1 MDTEKFILGPNNKA
15 EALKNLQRAVEIG
28 MNFKL
33 QESVASKSIS
43 ADDVS
48 RIITTLDRDPASMD
62 DLFREFEELV
72 LPFCT
77 NFASPR
83 FMGFPDAANSVASI
97 SGAVIADFLQQNLIN
112 QSFCGPSATFVEIA
126 VLQWLREAVGYDTY
140 PIGNIWDVGGVVTSG
155 GTLSNALAMM
165 LAREAHGEDVMNK
178 GVSPGSR
185 FRIVIPEGIGHYSV
199 RAAQRWL
206 GCGNQLLQV
215 KTNGYKYDLK
225 SLEQT
230 LKAHKGQI
238 MAVVAYAGDSRTMT
252 VEDFESVHDLV
263 RYIDPGIWLHADACH
278 GFSLGFSPVLKE
290 RICGIEKFDSVTT
303 DPHKVL
309 LTPYVVSTLLVREPQ
324 KMQLITTTSDLIMS
338 EDFAFGQITPFLG
351 SRSWNSL
358 KLWFMMKNFG
368 KSGLAELIERRC
380 ALAKYLHDKL
390 KEDKDFITLNEPEI
404 NAVAF
409 IYDGNGA
416 LGTVAEMNAISRA
429 VHKRILQEGK
439 YHLHQFS
446 IPDDGVICPGA
457 VIYPLRFM
465 CGNPLTTGSEID
477 AMVEYVRLLC
487 RQESEKQSRKV
498 VSALSAG
505 LGNSFAPL
513 QEGNLNASEYNP
525 LIASLLRQ
533 IDAAIGDKTPY
544 FVCVYGSMAYGAQR
558 RSSDIDVFVAV
569 PKVTKALTNLIGK
582 TVRAFHK
589 GNGLTIDNEVPFRN
603 KLCVSLDD
611 LRAAVNLSGLQLG
624 AHGSIE
630 IPQVKKSKEFLGSI
644 QIRHRLLFNALT
656 TPHVT
661 GGTLAAEGFVF
672 AAQQNLSL
680 LSYDL
685 CASRSLLPTFE
696 NRMSVLL
703 AGTDG
708 ATGEDYLGY
717 KNYPKVIEN
726 IASILRAQELPID
739 SAAELLSSL
748 KMRSLSM

>member
-1 MDTEKFILGPNNKA
+1 
-15 EALKNLQRAVEIG
+15 
-28 MNFKL
+28 
-33 QESVASKSIS
+33 
-43 ADDVS
+43 
-48 RIITTLDRDPASMD
+48 
-62 DLFREFEELV
+62 
-72 LPFCT
+72 
-77 NFASPR
+77 
-83 FMGFPDAANSVASI
+83 MGFPDAANSVASI
-97 SGAVIADFLQQNLIN
+97 SGALIANFLQQNLIN

-126 VLQWLREAVGYDTY
+126 VLQWLRETVGYNTY
-140 PIGNIWDVGGVVTSG
+140 PISNIWDVGGVVTSG

-165 LAREAHGEDVMNK
+165 LARESHGEDVMNR
-178 GVSPGSR
+178 GISPGSR

-215 KTNGYKYDLK
+215 KTSGYKYDLK

-252 VEDFESVHDLV
+252 VEKFEAVHDLV
-263 RYIDPGIWLHADACH
+263 REIDPSIWLHADACH
-278 GFSLGFSPVLKE
+278 GFSLGFSPILKE
-290 RICGIEKFDSVTT
+290 RIGGIEKFDSVTT
-303 DPHKVL
+303 DPHKVM

-380 ALAKYLHDKL
+380 ALAKYLHGRL
-390 KEDKDFITLNEPEI
+390 KQDSDFVTLNEPEI

-409 IYDGNGA
+409 IYNDNGA
-416 LGTVAEMNAISRA
+416 IATVAEMNAISRA
-429 VHKRILQEGK
+429 VHKRILQEGR

-446 IPDDGVICPGA
+446 IPDDGIICPGA

-465 CGNPLTTGSEID
+465 SGNPLTTESEVDEMI
-477 AMVEYVRLLC
+477 EYVRSLC
-487 RQESEKQSRKV
+487 RQESEKQSRQAINV
-498 VSALSAG
+498 QLSAG
-505 LGNSFAPL
+505 VSDSITSSQGD
-513 QEGNLNASEYNP
+513 NLNANEYNP

-533 IDAAIGDKTPY
+533 IDAAIGSKTPY
-544 FVCVYGSMAYGAQR
+544 FVCVYGSMAYGAQS

-569 PKVTKALTNLIGK
+569 PKVTNKLANAIGK
-582 TVRAFHK
+582 TIRAFHK
-589 GNGLTIDNEVPFRN
+589 ANGLTIDNEVPFRN

-611 LRAAVNLSGLQLG
+611 LRAAVNLSGLQLSAQG
-624 AHGSIE
+624 AIE
-630 IPQVKKSKEFLGSI
+630 IPFVQKSKEFLGST
-644 QIRHRLLFNALT
+644 QIRYRLLFNALT

-661 GGTLAAEGFVF
+661 GGTLVAEGF
-672 AAQQNLSL
+672 ANTAEQNLSL

-685 CASRSLLPTFE
+685 CTSRALLPSFE
-696 NRMSVLL
+696 NRMTVLL
-703 AGTDG
+703 ADKDG

-726 IASILRAQELPID
+726 LASILRAQELPID
-739 SAAELLSSL
+739 SVAELLSSL
-748 KMRSLSM
+748 KMTIK